1 MRGGAFL
8 NGKEER
14 VGFRKTPS
22 LMLKKVGMILEQMKE
37 QNTISL

>member
-8 NGKEER
+8 NGKEGR

-22 LMLKKVGMILEQMKE
+22 FNAKEGWDDFRKKNKK
-37 QNTISL
+37 TISL